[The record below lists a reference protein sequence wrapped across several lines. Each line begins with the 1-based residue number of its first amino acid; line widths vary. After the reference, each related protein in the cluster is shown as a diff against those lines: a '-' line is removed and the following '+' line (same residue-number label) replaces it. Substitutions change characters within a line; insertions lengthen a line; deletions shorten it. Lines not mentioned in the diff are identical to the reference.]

1 MKRILSL
8 TLVAVIVLTT
18 MSLTSCEVVRGFVD
32 GFINEVTKPQP
43 KPEARATI
51 TEEEWLKIYD
61 ISNFT
66 LEMNTNP
73 GKYII
78 EVSEDFLRLERSDGA
93 DYHVNM
99 AYDLKNGYLLSETAV
114 GWLAYEGLGEA
125 PSEDELKIFEMGFLD
140 KVEFSAL
147 TYNEETK
154 IYTYQSEDAIYDF
167 RFADGVLCSIDARGV
182 DPEDTTYVKISNVGT
197 TVVEISEYTVIN
209 DGKMDPSKADAS
221 VRTTVT
227 SEELAAHLDIRNA
240 TICAATLADFGEAG
254 SIILKLA
261 ENGMTMASGS
271 MFESEKQYMAFIDGI
286 MYSVYERNGEYV
298 ASKYASLE
306 EINPY
311 IEMAKENL
319 TVDYLVYNEEGRYYS
334 LNLGDGQDFYFYF
347 ENGQLV
353 RGAYVMDYGYGE
365 FMELHFVLKN
375 VGTTV
380 VELPEFTVSDN
391 SYPGV
396 MVD

>member
-8 TLVAVIVLTT
+8 TLVAIMMLTT
-18 MSLTSCEVVRGFVD
+18 MSLTSCEMLKGFIDGFV
-32 GFINEVTKPQP
+32 GEFTT
-43 KPEARATI
+43 RTTI
-51 TEEEWLKIYD
+51 TEEEWNKIED

-78 EVSEDFLRLERSDGA
+78 EVSEDFLRLERSNSAGYYA
-93 DYHVNM
+93 NM
-99 AYDLKNGYLLSETAV
+99 AYDLKNGYILSETAV
-114 GWLAYEGLGEA
+114 GWLAYEGLGQA

-154 IYTYQSEDAIYDF
+154 SYTCQTEDAIYEF
-167 RFADGVLCSIDARGV
+167 RFENGALLSIDARGV
-182 DPEDTTYVKISNVGT
+182 DPEDTTYVKVYNVGT
-197 TVVEISEYTVIN
+197 TVLEISEYTVIN

-240 TICAATLADFGEAG
+240 TICAATLPDFGVEG

-261 ENGMTMASGS
+261 ENGMEMVSGS

-306 EINPY
+306 EIDAV
-311 IEMAKENL
+311 IAMAKENL
-319 TVDYLVYNEEGRYYS
+319 TIDYLTYNEEGRYYS

-353 RGAYVMDYGYGE
+353 RGAYVMDYGYGDGS
-365 FMELHFVLKN
+365 MEIHFIVTD
-375 VGTTV
+375 VGTTIV
-380 VELPEFTVSDN
+380 DLPEFTVSGN
-391 SYPGV
+391 SNPGV

>member
-8 TLVAVIVLTT
+8 TLVAIMMLTT
-18 MSLTSCEVVRGFVD
+18 MSLTSCEMLKGFIDGFV
-32 GFINEVTKPQP
+32 GELTT
-43 KPEARATI
+43 RTTI
-51 TEEEWLKIYD
+51 TEEEWNKIED

-78 EVSEDFLRLERSDGA
+78 EVSEDFLRLERSNSAGYYA
-93 DYHVNM
+93 NM

-114 GWLAYEGLGEA
+114 GWLAYEGLGVA
-125 PSEDELKIFEMGFLD
+125 PSKDELKIFEMGFLD

-154 IYTYQSEDAIYDF
+154 SYTYQSEDAIYEF
-167 RFADGVLCSIDARGV
+167 RFENGALRSIDARGV
-182 DPEDTTYVKISNVGT
+182 DPEDTTNVKISNVGT
-197 TVVEISEYTVIN
+197 TVVEISEYIVIN

-240 TICAATLADFGEAG
+240 TICAATLPDYGEAG

-261 ENGMTMASGS
+261 ENGMELSIGS
-271 MFESEKQYMAFIDGI
+271 VYEDEKQYMAFIDGI

-306 EINPY
+306 EIDTV
-311 IEMAKENL
+311 IATAKENL
-319 TVDYLVYNEEGRYYS
+319 TIDYLTYNEEGRYYS

-353 RGAYVMDYGYGE
+353 RGAYVINYGSGDGS
-365 FMELHFVLKN
+365 MEIHFIVTD
-375 VGTTV
+375 VGTTIV
-380 VELPEFTVSDN
+380 DLPEFTVNGN

>member
-8 TLVAVIVLTT
+8 ILVAIMMLTT
-18 MSLTSCEVVRGFVD
+18 MSLTSCEMLKGFIDGFV
-32 GFINEVTKPQP
+32 GELTT
-43 KPEARATI
+43 RTTI
-51 TEEEWLKIYD
+51 TEEEWNKIED

-93 DYHVNM
+93 NYHVNM

-114 GWLAYEGLGEA
+114 GWLAYEGLGVA
-125 PSEDELKIFEMGFLD
+125 PSEDELKIFEIGFLD

-154 IYTYQSEDAIYDF
+154 IYTYQSEDAIYEF
-167 RFADGVLCSIDARGV
+167 RFENGALLSIDARGV
-182 DPEDTTYVKISNVGT
+182 DPEDTAYVKVYNVGT

-240 TICAATLADFGEAG
+240 TICAAALAEFGEAG

-261 ENGMTMASGS
+261 ENGMTMVSGS

-286 MYSVYERNGEYV
+286 MYSVYQRNGEYV

-306 EINPY
+306 EINAY

-319 TVDYLVYNEEGRYYS
+319 TIDYLTYNEEGRYYS

-353 RGAYVMDYGYGE
+353 RGAYVINYGYGDGS
-365 FMELHFVLKN
+365 MEIHFIVTD
-375 VGTTV
+375 VGTTIV
-380 VELPEFTVSDN
+380 DLPEFTVSGN
-391 SYPGV
+391 STQE
-396 MVD
+396 